1 MTVMCGKEENNA
13 AIQLRR
19 VDVWQWSP
27 GERPVFSQ
35 CWNPKEVG
43 FNTASDRIDDLWKE
57 NEGEQQGP
65 GLGSAQQLGFSLVPD
80 VVELTQIRHLVLI
93 GI

>member
-1 MTVMCGKEENNA
+1 MNDDCHVWKNNT

-19 VDVWQWSP
+19 VNVWRWSP
-27 GERPVFSQ
+27 GERPDFSQ

-43 FNTASDRIDDLWKE
+43 FNIASDRIDDLWKE

-65 GLGSAQQLGFSLVPD
+65 GLGSVQQLGFSLVPD